1 MEGFLAGLHGSPFHG
16 PSVEFKEYRDYR
28 PGDDPRHLDWRLY
41 ARSDRLCIRRF
52 EQETNLRGYLLLD
65 TSASMAYRGARARQ
79 SKLECAQAVALAFG
93 WALLR
98 QNDAVGLLAQGPPE
112 PGPRLDG
119 RPPRR
124 EPRLLKPSQKPHQA
138 GQLLRA
144 LGDLEAV
151 GGSLLPDLL
160 ARAFAAAARRSLL
173 IVVSDFLEPTRA
185 LENAFERARFEGHE
199 CLCLQV
205 LDADELDF
213 PFTGAHVFEDPETGE
228 RRRFVGE
235 EARAQYQARLE
246 RFLREWRDLWIR
258 LQVRSV
264 LIRTDE
270 DPASALAR
278 GLSTRR

>member
-28 PGDDPRHLDWRLY
+28 PGDDPRHLDWRLF

-79 SKLECAQAVALAFG
+79 SKLECAKTVALAFG

-98 QNDAVGLLAQGPPE
+98 QNDAVGVLAQGPPE

-119 RPPRR
+119 RAPRCL
-124 EPRLLKPSQKPHQA
+124 PRLLKPSQKPHQV
-138 GQLLRA
+138 GQLLRVLA
-144 LGDLEAV
+144 DLAAE

-173 IVVSDFLEPTRA
+173 VVVSDFLEPTAA
-185 LENAFERARFEGHE
+185 LQAAFERARFEGHE

-205 LDADELDF
+205 LDPDELDF
-213 PFTGAHVFEDPETGE
+213 PFSGAHVFEDPESGE

-235 EARAQYQARLE
+235 EARERYRARLE
-246 RFLREWRDLWIR
+246 RFLREYRDLWNR
-258 LQVRSV
+258 LQVRNV

-270 DPASALAR
+270 EPGAALAR
-278 GLSTRR
+278 GLSRRR

>member
-52 EQETNLRGYLLLD
+52 EQETNLRGYLLVD

-79 SKLECAQAVALAFG
+79 SKLECAKTVALAFG

-98 QNDAVGLLAQGPPE
+98 QNDAVGVLAQGPPE

-119 RPPRR
+119 RPARR
-124 EPRLLKPSQKPHQA
+124 EPRLLKPSQKPHQV
-138 GQLLRA
+138 GQLLRTLA
-144 LGDLEAV
+144 DLEAV

-173 IVVSDFLEPTRA
+173 IVVSDFLEPAHA
-185 LENAFERARFEGHE
+185 LEQALERARFEGHE

-235 EARAQYQARLE
+235 EARTRYRERLE
-246 RFLREWRDLWIR
+246 LFLRQYRDLWNR
-258 LQVRSV
+258 LQVRHV

-270 DPASALAR
+270 EPGAALAR
-278 GLSTRR
+278 GLRGRR

>member
-28 PGDDPRHLDWRLY
+28 PGDDPRHLDWRLF

-52 EQETNLRGYLLLD
+52 EQETNLRAYLLLD
-65 TSASMAYRGARARQ
+65 TSASMAYGGARARQ
-79 SKLECAQAVALAFG
+79 TKLECAKTVATALG

-98 QNDAVGLLAQGPPE
+98 QNDAVGVLAQGPPD
-112 PGPRLDG
+112 PSPRLDG
-119 RPPRR
+119 RAPPR
-124 EPRLLKPSQKPHQA
+124 EPRLLKPSQKPHQV
-138 GQLLRA
+138 GQLLRTLA
-144 LGDLEAV
+144 DLEAS

-160 ARAFAAAARRSLL
+160 GRAFAAAARRSLL
-173 IVVSDFLEPTRA
+173 VVVSDFLEPTDA
-185 LENAFERARFEGHE
+185 LERAFERARFEGHE

-205 LDADELDF
+205 MDADELDF

-235 EARAQYQARLE
+235 DARGRYRDRLE
-246 RFLREWRDLWIR
+246 RFLAAWRDLWNR
-258 LQVRSV
+258 LQVRHV

-270 DPASALAR
+270 EPGRALAR
-278 GLSTRR
+278 GLSARP